1 MQNSKFKFTPQDR
14 ELLNKSY
21 LYYDDA
27 QEIAEDVRRQG
38 YITLLERE
46 ILLAEYHM
54 AMDRRPVV
62 S

>member
-14 ELLNKSY
+14 ELLNKSH
-21 LYYDDA
+21 LYFEDA
-27 QEIAEDVRRQG
+27 QDIAEEVRRQG

-46 ILLAEYHM
+46 ILLAEYNL